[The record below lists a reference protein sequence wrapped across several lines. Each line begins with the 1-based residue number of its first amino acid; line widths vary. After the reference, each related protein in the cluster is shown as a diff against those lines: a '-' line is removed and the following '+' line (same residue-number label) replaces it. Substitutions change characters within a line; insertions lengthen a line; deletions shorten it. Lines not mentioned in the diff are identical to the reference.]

1 MVSPPPDHSLA
12 RRHSSA
18 PLPPELTLN
27 DVLPPLPLW
36 VRASGLVLVGGLA
49 AAVAAMAV
57 WPYRMVVRGS
67 GLVRPSGETRVINAS
82 QGGVVRQLLVQPN
95 QSVKRGQQ
103 LALLDPA
110 DLKGRQ
116 QALGQGLLGLE
127 QQRQALQAQGVAA
140 EGAAEL
146 EVTKARAALQLAA
159 TEYARYR
166 QLMASGAGSVQQM
179 QEKAAANS
187 VATANLAQAER
198 AVSQQR
204 ARTAAELAQLSRQ
217 LMSTRA
223 DQSQVN
229 RDLRGTQVS
238 APVDGVVLSLGLR
251 NPGQVV
257 AKGEELAR
265 IAPSESGL
273 VARVLVP
280 GQEIA
285 NLRKGQR
292 AELKVAAC
300 PYPDFGTLAATVIAI
315 APDASTQATG
325 SAGYGFE
332 VLLQPMRNVLQAGGR
347 RCELRQGME
356 LEAAITTRQETVLS
370 FVLRKARLLTGQ

>member
-1 MVSPPPDHSLA
+1 MVPPPPDRSLA
-12 RRHSSA
+12 RREA
-18 PLPPELTLN
+18 NTPLPPELILN

-36 VRASGLVLVGGLA
+36 VRSSGLVLVVGLA

-67 GLVRPSGETRVINAS
+67 GLVRPSGETRVINAA
-82 QGGVVRQLLVQPN
+82 QGGVVRELLVQPN

-103 LALLDPA
+103 LVLLDPA
-110 DLKGRQ
+110 DLEGRQ
-116 QALGQGLLGLE
+116 QALGQGLQGLK
-127 QQRQALQAQGVAA
+127 QQQQALQDQGVAA
-140 EGAAEL
+140 VGAAEQD
-146 EVTKARAALQLAA
+146 VAKARAALQLAA

-166 QLMASGAGSVQQM
+166 QLVASGAASVQQM

-204 ARTAAELAQLSRQ
+204 ARTSAELAQLSRQ

-223 DQSQVN
+223 DQNQVN

-265 IAPSESGL
+265 IAPSQSGL

-285 NLRKGQR
+285 NLRKGQQ
-292 AELKVAAC
+292 AELKVAGC
-300 PYPDFGTLAATVIAI
+300 PYPDFGTLAAALIAV
-315 APDASTQATG
+315 APDASAPVTASG
-325 SAGYGFE
+325 SYGFE
-332 VLLQPMRNVLQAGGR
+332 VTLQPTRDMLLAGGR

-370 FVLRKARLLTGQ
+370 FVLRKARLLVEQ